1 MNKTV
6 YVLGAGFSME
16 FGAPSQAKLLG
27 AIFSLTNHIK
37 YGKNSDVK
45 KWVGE
50 LDKFMKEAL
59 NVSQEQKQYYSLE
72 DIYTPI
78 DKSIVESTSFREYTP
93 LDLSDL
99 RNKINKLVMIAL
111 RSEIE
116 RNQSR
121 KKGIE
126 RFSQYIVNH
135 CKKRIENEKADMVS
149 IITTNWDIILDN
161 SLFGKINEDEIPK
174 GHKFSGVLDYCCYIS
189 SLNENDEKIKPGLY
203 ALGKGRYN
211 VKLLKLHGSLNWLQC
226 PKCSRLYVK
235 LYRHFNG
242 AYIFDTKFC
251 RHCERNFDLENDK
264 TNILYT
270 NLITPTFLKNLNNV
284 QNKLV
289 WQNAAIELSEAS
301 EVVFI
306 GYSLPQADFEFKQL
320 LSRMIRSNA
329 KIKVILIPEDNPDR
343 IKGEKNYNTAGYRFN
358 NFFSGR
364 EIEIKYDGVKEF
376 IKNLEVE

>member
-6 YVLGAGFSME
+6 YILGAGFSME
-16 FGAPSQAKLLG
+16 FGAPSQAKLLE
-27 AIFSLTNHIK
+27 AIFDLENHPK
-37 YGKNSDVK
+37 YGKNSNVK
-45 KWVGE
+45 SWIVE
-50 LDKFMKEAL
+50 LDSFMKNAL
-59 NVSQEQKQYYSLE
+59 KLSDEQKKYYSLE

-78 DKSIVESTSFREYTP
+78 DKSIFESTSFREYSP
-93 LDLSDL
+93 LDLSNL
-99 RNKINKLVMIAL
+99 RDNINKLVMVAL

-116 RNQSR
+116 ANKRK

-126 RFSQYIVNH
+126 KFSKHIVEQ
-135 CKKRIENEKADMVS
+135 CKLRIENEKLDSVS

-161 SLFGKINEDEIPK
+161 SIYEIINTDPIPK

-189 SLNENDEKIKPGLY
+189 SLDKNDEKIKPGLY

-242 AYIFDTKFC
+242 AYIFDKKYC
-251 RHCERNFDLENDK
+251 RHCEKNFELEEDK
-264 TNILYT
+264 TNILFT

-289 WQNAAIELSEAS
+289 WQNAAIELSEANK
-301 EVVFI
+301 VIFI

-329 KIKVILIPEDNPDR
+329 KIEVVLIEDDNPEKV
-343 IKGEKNYNTAGYRFN
+343 KGKMDYNTAGYRFR

-364 EIEIKYDGVKEF
+364 ELDIKYDGVKEF
-376 IKNLEVE
+376 LNRL